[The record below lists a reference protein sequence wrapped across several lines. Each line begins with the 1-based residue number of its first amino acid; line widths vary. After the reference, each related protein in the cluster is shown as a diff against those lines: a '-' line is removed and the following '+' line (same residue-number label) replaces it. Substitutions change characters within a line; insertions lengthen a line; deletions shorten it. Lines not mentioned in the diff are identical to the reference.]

1 MAPTISTPSQ
11 DSSISQ
17 EKSFELLSLPPELR
31 DIIYGMV
38 LKGCV
43 LKVKSANSKASPESI
58 GLLLASRQTREEVIT
73 IYYRNLTVECRLFRL
88 LGVWIRGLPTRYL
101 QLIPKIKMVEFV
113 ADKLAATKSMV
124 AYLNRRGVVL
134 QTHQLTV
141 EAKER
146 ERNNVQVIPKF
157 NVATMIL

>member
-1 MAPTISTPSQ
+1 MASTISTPSQ

-17 EKSFELLSLPPELR
+17 EKSFKLLSLPPELR
-31 DIIYGMV
+31 DTIYGMV
-38 LKGCV
+38 FEGCV

-58 GLLLASRQTREEVIT
+58 GLLLASRQTYEEAIT

-88 LGVWIRGLPTRYL
+88 LVVWIKGLPTRYL
-101 QLIPKIKMVEFV
+101 PLIPKIKMVKFV
-113 ADKLAATKSMV
+113 VDKLAATKSMV
-124 AYLNRRGVVL
+124 AYVNRRGAVL

-141 EAKER
+141 EARER
-146 ERNNVQVIPKF
+146 ERKNVQVIPKS